1 MSQKKSKKYE
11 PHIKKKVFS
20 ALLPLLFHLIAAD
33 GKITEEETDLVV
45 EFIKELPKEG
55 FTLDELNN
63 FLDKTESILEKPPS
77 VYIENAIKVLD
88 KEEQL
93 ECLKILILASLIDQ
107 EFDISEADVLLEV
120 SEGFG
125 LDLEKVLAEV
135 TEE

>member
-1 MSQKKSKKYE
+1 M
-11 PHIKKKVFS
+11 
-20 ALLPLLFHLIAAD
+20 
-33 GKITEEETDLVV
+33 
-45 EFIKELPKEG
+45 
-55 FTLDELNN
+55 
-63 FLDKTESILEKPPS
+63 
-77 VYIENAIKVLD
+77 YIENAIKVLD

-107 EFDISEADVLLEV
+107 EFDISEADILLEI